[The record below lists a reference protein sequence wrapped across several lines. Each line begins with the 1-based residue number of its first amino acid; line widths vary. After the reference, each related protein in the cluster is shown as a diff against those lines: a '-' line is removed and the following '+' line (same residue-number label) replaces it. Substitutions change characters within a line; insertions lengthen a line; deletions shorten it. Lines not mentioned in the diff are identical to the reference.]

1 MSCFVQLPNGTL
13 FELYPILDTTLVH
26 DVLYTIQHVRGQI
39 TECYLEDKD
48 GEPLHPLATVESIDD
63 HHTFYY
69 KCIYPRKH
77 ITVPLPYQHLSV
89 RKIDHQGMSTDIRLF
104 YSKHYLQSSVV

>member
-1 MSCFVQLPNGTL
+1 MSCFVQLPSGTL

-48 GEPLHPLATVESIDD
+48 GHTLDPLATVRSID
-63 HHTFYY
+63 HIIYY

-77 ITVPLPYQHLSV
+77 ITVPLPHQYLTV

-104 YSKHYLQSSVV
+104 YSKQYLQSSVV